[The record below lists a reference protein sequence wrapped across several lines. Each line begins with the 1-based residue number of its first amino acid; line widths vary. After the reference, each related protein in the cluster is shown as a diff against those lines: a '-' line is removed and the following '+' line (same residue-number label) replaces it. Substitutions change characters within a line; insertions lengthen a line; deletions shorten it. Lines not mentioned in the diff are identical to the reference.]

1 MNFLKL
7 GLVGLSSAEEA
18 LVATLFRLHG
28 VDPSFIWTLASEAPF
43 DALLVD
49 TRSYEAALAGWK
61 GRKTHLMRLGP
72 LVGDVDGVLM
82 RPIRSDLLMR
92 WLNSIEVEIL
102 HGGQDPFAST
112 VSASAFH
119 GVHWKVSSFFGMGKE
134 DALHAFKVGGCAFKL
149 RRWPTPDLLKGD
161 VHRIR
166 MATMLSRRHLKLAEL
181 SSLCRMP
188 EVKCEE
194 FVEELYKSQLLDEA
208 TSKAVDV
215 EAAPLVKQP
224 LVDVP
229 TLRDEPKARGLGR
242 SLIASIRKRFG
253 IL

>member
-28 VDPSFIWTLASEAPF
+28 VDPSFIWTLASVEPF

-49 TRSYEAALAGWK
+49 TQSYDAACARWK
-61 GRKTHLMRLGP
+61 GRKTHIMRLGP
-72 LVGDVDGVLM
+72 LTGDADGVLS
-82 RPIRSDLLMR
+82 RPIRSDLLLR

-112 VSASAFH
+112 VSASAFSSL
-119 GVHWKVSSFFGMGKE
+119 HWKVSSFFGIGQE
-134 DALHAFKVGGCAFKL
+134 DALHVFKTGGCTFKL

-166 MATMLSRRHLKLAEL
+166 MATMLSRRHLKLNEL

-194 FVEELYKSQLLDEA
+194 FVKELYKSQLLDEGASVASVIRA
-208 TSKAVDV
+208 TPSPTV
-215 EAAPLVKQP
+215 EVS
-224 LVDVP
+224 P
-229 TLRDEPKARGLGR
+229 TRIEPKARGLGV